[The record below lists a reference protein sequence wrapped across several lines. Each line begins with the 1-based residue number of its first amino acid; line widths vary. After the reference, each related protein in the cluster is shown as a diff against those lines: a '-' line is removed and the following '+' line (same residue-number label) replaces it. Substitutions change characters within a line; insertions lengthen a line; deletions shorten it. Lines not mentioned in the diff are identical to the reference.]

1 MFKKNFNI
9 IVGNNTTWK
18 SSALHALAYDMKS
31 QLNMKIIFLGAT
43 NEFEEKTHFLNQRYE
58 LCRFLSSDD
67 TNNMKTLQVIEELC
81 IKDGIDFIFID
92 DIDYLYD
99 YLFPSNDITTKKYI
113 NFLDKIPVRKIAT
126 CSDSS
131 SIPLFN
137 FSDEITD
144 SENYFL
150 HIKYNKGRSYAT
162 IDDVSVTAFIKAF
175 IRDEKIKTILE

>member
-1 MFKKNFNI
+1 MFKNNFNI
-9 IVGNNTTWK
+9 IVGSNATWK

-67 TNNMKTLQVIEELC
+67 ENNINTLKVIEEISL
-81 IKDGIDFIFID
+81 KDGIDFIFID

-99 YLFPSNDITTKKYI
+99 YLFPNNDTTTKKYI

-137 FSDEITD
+137 FSEEITD
-144 SENYFL
+144 SKNYFL
-150 HIKYNKGRSYAT
+150 QTKYNKGRSYA
-162 IDDVSVTAFIKAF
+162 IINDVIANDFIKAF

>member
-1 MFKKNFNI
+1 MFENNFNI
-9 IVGNNTTWK
+9 IVGSNATWK

-31 QLNMKIIFLGAT
+31 QLNMKIIFLAAT

-67 TNNMKTLQVIEELC
+67 ENNINTLKVIEEISL
-81 IKDGIDFIFID
+81 KDGIDFIFID

-99 YLFPSNDITTKKYI
+99 YLFPNNDTTTKKYI

-137 FSDEITD
+137 FSEEITD
-144 SENYFL
+144 S
-150 HIKYNKGRSYAT
+150 
-162 IDDVSVTAFIKAF
+162 
-175 IRDEKIKTILE
+175 KTIFFKLNITKDALML

>member
-9 IVGNNTTWK
+9 IVGNNCTWK
-18 SSALHALAYDMKS
+18 SSALHTLAYDLKS

-43 NEFEEKTHFLNQRYE
+43 NEFEEKTHFMNERYE

-67 TNNMKTLQVIEELC
+67 TNNMKTLQLIEEIC

-99 YLFPSNDITTKKYI
+99 YLFPNNEITTKKYI

-162 IDDVSVTAFIKAF
+162 IDDVSVLAFIKAF